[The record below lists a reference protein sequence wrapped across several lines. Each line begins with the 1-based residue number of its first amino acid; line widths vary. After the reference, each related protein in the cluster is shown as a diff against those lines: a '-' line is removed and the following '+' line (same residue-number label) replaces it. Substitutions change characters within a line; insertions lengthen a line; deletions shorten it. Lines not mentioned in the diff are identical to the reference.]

1 MDLETIILSLSDSER
16 QASHDIIKMWNIR
29 KGGYKLTYLQNR
41 NRLTDFEKLMV
52 TKGDMWWGVGEMDWA
67 FGIGMCTLTYME

>member
-52 TKGDMWWGVGEMDWA
+52 TKGDEGGRMDWG
-67 FGIGMCTLTYME
+67 FGIGTCTVRYME